1 MENRGKVIEKES
13 DAFSRR
19 AWRIPNSDW
28 QLINTASRH
37 SRGQLARYRNAIFI
51 ARARARAPTHTH
63 AHTPSMHETAPAT
76 SKLPAISRKSI
87 SPVACNFT
95 RRDFSLNASSLF
107 PLHLTRSA
115 SSPSSNAQTPPRSL
129 SLSLSPRFSI
139 CRRVF
144 SHGRNAGLVT
154 YSPRACKRGELS
166 ANRKS
171 SFPPPKYTPS
181 KPFCAPFLRGY
192 FSDFS
197 FPSLSL
203 SPSGF
208 RFITPREETR
218 DDEVRDRGETVKSIS
233 TEGMSGEEG
242 RVGGGFGSRGIGF
255 PRGDPFSR
263 RGSFARLK
271 WSEIGR
277 RQSDWE
283 EDFWKKTRLGVH
295 FLAHTRLV
303 TGGTNFPGLRT
314 GREAR
319 LRGRN
324 SMEEDFEECSSFK
337 GWG

>member
-1 MENRGKVIEKES
+1 MEKRGKVIEKES

-76 SKLPAISRKSI
+76 SKLSAISRKSI

-129 SLSLSPRFSI
+129 SLSLSSRFSI

-181 KPFCAPFLRGY
+181 KPFCAPSSPFSVDIFLI
-192 FSDFS
+192 
-197 FPSLSL
+197 FPSPPSL

-208 RFITPREETR
+208 RFVTPREETR

-271 WSEIGR
+271 
-277 RQSDWE
+277 
-283 EDFWKKTRLGVH
+283 
-295 FLAHTRLV
+295 
-303 TGGTNFPGLRT
+303 
-314 GREAR
+314 
-319 LRGRN
+319 
-324 SMEEDFEECSSFK
+324 
-337 GWG
+337 

>member
-1 MENRGKVIEKES
+1 M
-13 DAFSRR
+13 
-19 AWRIPNSDW
+19 
-28 QLINTASRH
+28 
-37 SRGQLARYRNAIFI
+37 Y
-51 ARARARAPTHTH
+51 ARAHPPTHTHTH
-63 AHTPSMHETAPAT
+63 AHTLLQCTRLRPPHRNCRLYRGNRSPQ
-76 SKLPAISRKSI
+76 SPAIS
-87 SPVACNFT
+87 PAAT
-95 RRDFSLNASSLF
+95 SL
-107 PLHLTRSA
+107 LTLPP
-115 SSPSSNAQTPPRSL
+115 SSPYILLDQRHLHRATLKLHHDRYRYLYLPASQSVDAYSLMGGMQDSSPILRERVNAANYRQTEN
-129 SLSLSPRFSI
+129 
-139 CRRVF
+139 RVF
-144 SHGRNAGLVT
+144 LRRNI
-154 YSPRACKRGELS
+154 PRR
-166 ANRKS
+166 N
-171 SFPPPKYTPS
+171 
-181 KPFCAPFLRGY
+181 PFALPFSVDIFLI
-192 FSDFS
+192 
-197 FPSLSL
+197 FPSPPSL

-208 RFITPREETR
+208 RFVTPQEETR

-283 EDFWKKTRLGVH
+283 DFWKKTRLGVH

>member
-197 FPSLSL
+197 FPSLPLSL
-203 SPSGF
+203 WISL
-208 RFITPREETR
+208 RRERRREMTR
-218 DDEVRDRGETVKSIS
+218 CA
-233 TEGMSGEEG
+233 TEA
-242 RVGGGFGSRGIGF
+242 RRLNRF
-255 PRGDPFSR
+255 PR
-263 RGSFARLK
+263 RG
-271 WSEIGR
+271 
-277 RQSDWE
+277 
-283 EDFWKKTRLGVH
+283 
-295 FLAHTRLV
+295 
-303 TGGTNFPGLRT
+303 
-314 GREAR
+314 
-319 LRGRN
+319 
-324 SMEEDFEECSSFK
+324 
-337 GWG
+337 

>member
-171 SFPPPKYTPS
+171 SSPPPIYPVETLLRSLSPWI
-181 KPFCAPFLRGY
+181 FFWFFL
-192 FSDFS
+192 
-197 FPSLSL
+197 PLPLSLSL
-203 SPSGF
+203 W
-208 RFITPREETR
+208 
-218 DDEVRDRGETVKSIS
+218 IS
-233 TEGMSGEEG
+233 
-242 RVGGGFGSRGIGF
+242 VHYAA
-255 PRGDPFSR
+255 RGDERWRGARQR
-263 RGSFARLK
+263 RDG
-271 WSEIGR
+271 
-277 RQSDWE
+277 
-283 EDFWKKTRLGVH
+283 
-295 FLAHTRLV
+295 
-303 TGGTNFPGLRT
+303 
-314 GREAR
+314 
-319 LRGRN
+319 
-324 SMEEDFEECSSFK
+324 
-337 GWG
+337 

>member
-1 MENRGKVIEKES
+1 MEKRGKVIEKES

-271 WSEIGR
+271 
-277 RQSDWE
+277 
-283 EDFWKKTRLGVH
+283 
-295 FLAHTRLV
+295 
-303 TGGTNFPGLRT
+303 
-314 GREAR
+314 
-319 LRGRN
+319 
-324 SMEEDFEECSSFK
+324 
-337 GWG
+337 